1 MEFTPTNKHG
11 RCLLPPILDFL
22 YVDYI
27 YMLIHIIKKSLI
39 TSCAFLLI
47 GTLLSNTVY
56 AETTTDE
63 QPTTAPQ
70 INRNI
75 QDLKNKILEL
85 NKDLFVLEEE
95 LLFSANTQVNV
106 FLSMDA
112 GKLFNLDSVQLKID
126 DKIVSNYLYTERE
139 LNALNRGGVQGLYTG
154 NMSAGEHE
162 ITAIMTGIGPN
173 QQDYKRGVSQKINK
187 TDEALY
193 IEIKILDN
201 TSKEQPDF
209 ELKVWE

>member
-1 MEFTPTNKHG
+1 MFTQFTH
-11 RCLLPPILDFL
+11 RLLN
-22 YVDYI
+22 
-27 YMLIHIIKKSLI
+27 
-39 TSCAFLLI
+39 TTGALLMCCMMFSQ
-47 GTLLSNTVY
+47 TVLAENT
-56 AETTTDE
+56 AETKPADAP
-63 QPTTAPQ
+63 QPQ

-85 NKDLFVLEEE
+85 NKDLFVLQEE

-106 FLSMDA
+106 YLSMDA
-112 GKLFNLDSVQLKID
+112 GKLFKLDSVQLKVD
-126 DKIVSNYLYTERE
+126 DKIVSNYLYTDRE
-139 LNALNRGGVQGLYTG
+139 LKALARGGVQGLYTG

-162 ITAIMTGIGPN
+162 ITALMTGIGPN
-173 QQDYKRGVSQKINK
+173 QQDYKRGVTQKVEK

-193 IEIKILDN
+193 IEIKIIDN

>member
-1 MEFTPTNKHG
+1 MFTHFTN
-11 RCLLPPILDFL
+11 RLLTATYALMMCCLL
-22 YVDYI
+22 
-27 YMLIHIIKKSLI
+27 
-39 TSCAFLLI
+39 
-47 GTLLSNTVY
+47 LSQTVI
-56 AETTTDE
+56 AESTTDAKPAE
-63 QPTTAPQ
+63 APQPQ

-75 QDLKNKILEL
+75 QDIKNKILEL

-112 GKLFNLDSVQLKID
+112 GKLFKLDSVQLKID
-126 DKIVSNYLYTERE
+126 DKVVSNYLYTERE
-139 LNALNRGGVQGLYTG
+139 LKALSRGGVQGLYTG

-162 ITAIMTGIGPN
+162 ITALMTGIGPN
-173 QQDYKRGVSQKINK
+173 QQDYKRGVTQKVEK

-193 IEIKILDN
+193 IEIKIIDN